1 MKYEQQIF
9 FILMDY
15 VIIEQ
20 IIRLAKGIKI
30 VTWVILVLLIIISTA
45 II

>member
-9 FILMDY
+9 FILIDY

-20 IIRLAKGIKI
+20 IIESVFSLYIPVRKWHREKRLKGEG
-30 VTWVILVLLIIISTA
+30 
-45 II
+45 

>member
-20 IIRLAKGIKI
+20 IIKRVFSMIY
-30 VTWVILVLLIIISTA
+30 ISEKMT
-45 II
+45 

>member
-9 FILMDY
+9 FILIDY

-20 IIRLAKGIKI
+20 IIESVFSLYIPVRKCHREKRLKGEG
-30 VTWVILVLLIIISTA
+30 
-45 II
+45 